1 LPSGVPVARSAPE
14 ERSLEG
20 PADGHEVSG
29 LEASGQNAELTAW
42 LRDFQKKANCLTLPM
57 STTFDF
63 AVIGAGVFGTWTAKY
78 LRDSGASVV
87 VLDAYG
93 PGNSRS
99 SSGGETR
106 IIRLG
111 YGPDEL
117 YTRWALRSFPLWR
130 ELFDHTGRALFH
142 PTGVLWLA
150 DHADPHVEGM

>member
-1 LPSGVPVARSAPE
+1 
-14 ERSLEG
+14 
-20 PADGHEVSG
+20 
-29 LEASGQNAELTAW
+29 
-42 LRDFQKKANCLTLPM
+42 M

-63 AVIGAGVFGTWTAKY
+63 AVIGAGVFGAWTAKY

-87 VLDAYG
+87 LLDAYG

-117 YTRWALRSFPLWR
+117 YTGWAMRSFPVWQD
-130 ELFDHTGRALFH
+130 LFERTGCSLFH
-142 PTGVLWLA
+142 RTGVLWLS
-150 DHADPHVEGM
+150 DQTDPHVQRIWELLQRLQVKCE